1 MTLTVRLDPELERE
15 FAAACRIKRTTKSA
29 AVTELI
35 RGYVQAKSPTK
46 SPFELAE
53 EMGLIGCVERAP
65 AAAREHSRYLKEK
78 LRRNPRSAL
87 RERRSG

>member
-15 FAAACRIKRTTKSA
+15 FAATCKIKGATKSEV
-29 AVTELI
+29 VTELI
-35 RGYVQAKSPTK
+35 RSYLRAEAPGK

-53 EMGLIGCVERAP
+53 EMGLVGCMERAP

-78 LRRNPRSAL
+78 LRSSPRGAL
-87 RERRSG
+87 RERRPR

>member
-35 RGYVQAKSPTK
+35 RGYVQGTTPTK
-46 SPFELAE
+46 SPFELAD
-53 EMGLIGCVERAP
+53 EMGLIGCMERAP
-65 AAAREHSRYLKEK
+65 ASAREHSRYLKEK
-78 LRRNPRSAL
+78 LRSIARGTL
-87 RERRSG
+87 RERCSN